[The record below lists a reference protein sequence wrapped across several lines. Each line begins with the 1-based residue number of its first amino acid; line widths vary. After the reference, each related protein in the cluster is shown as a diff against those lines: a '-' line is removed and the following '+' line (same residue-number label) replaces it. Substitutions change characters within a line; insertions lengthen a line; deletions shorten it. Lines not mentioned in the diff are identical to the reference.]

1 MDLSTWGHEPNH
13 PANEIEEV
21 KSYTN
26 EELFYSQENIND
38 ITINYVNDLE
48 KKVRELKR
56 QLKELL

>member
-1 MDLSTWGHEPNH
+1 MDKYKNDPT
-13 PANEIEEV
+13 NEFETV

-26 EELFYSQENIND
+26 DELFYNQEDIND
-38 ITINYVNDLE
+38 ITMNYVNDLE